1 MSDEHP
7 SAVLFAKL
15 RNETC
20 KLLGYNADNLSALE
34 GLRVDLV
41 CSLRLEVDRQQS
53 LQLAGQAADLRVLTS
68 ATEALENLLKP
79 AFVTAFD
86 CERQN
91 AIARAELSRIISGVL
106 QFKLRVAGET
116 LQREE
121 QAAAQAAAGGGS
133 TIEYIPP
140 PKRVAAPVLSDNV
153 RHADYIDAAVLDEP
167 PPPAPPPEP
176 SPRHSSAFNPNSAP
190 SPRSPKPTEVS
201 STYSASADWE
211 ARRGSSLRRFD
222 IPKDF

>member
-1 MSDEHP
+1 MP
-7 SAVLFAKL
+7 T
-15 RNETC
+15 TC
-20 KLLGYNADNLSALE
+20 RRWKVCALIWCVRC
-34 GLRVDLV
+34 GWK
-41 CSLRLEVDRQQS
+41 DRQQS

-86 CERQN
+86 RERQN

-133 TIEYIPP
+133 TIEYI
-140 PKRVAAPVLSDNV
+140 RRRSVLQ
-153 RHADYIDAAVLDEP
+153 
-167 PPPAPPPEP
+167 
-176 SPRHSSAFNPNSAP
+176 
-190 SPRSPKPTEVS
+190 
-201 STYSASADWE
+201 
-211 ARRGSSLRRFD
+211 RRC
-222 IPKDF
+222 

>member
-86 CERQN
+86 RER
-91 AIARAELSRIISGVL
+91 
-106 QFKLRVAGET
+106 
-116 LQREE
+116 
-121 QAAAQAAAGGGS
+121 
-133 TIEYIPP
+133 
-140 PKRVAAPVLSDNV
+140 KRH
-153 RHADYIDAAVLDEP
+153 R
-167 PPPAPPPEP
+167 
-176 SPRHSSAFNPNSAP
+176 
-190 SPRSPKPTEVS
+190 
-201 STYSASADWE
+201 
-211 ARRGSSLRRFD
+211 
-222 IPKDF
+222 